1 MNHITGKTREQIT
14 MFPEAI
20 EDYISAENPVRFLD
34 AFVEQLDTAA
44 MGFYHAAV
52 KETGRPPYDPK
63 DLLKLYLYG
72 YLNRI
77 RSSRLLERETQRNLE
92 VFWLLK
98 RLQPDH
104 KTISDF
110 RRINTTALRKV
121 FKELVLLC
129 KSLNLFGAE
138 LIAIDSTKFKASNA
152 RDRVKDKKQLD
163 NSISRITETIT
174 EYLTELDQN
183 DLQDDQ
189 TLTAL
194 SSAEGKEALR
204 KKITFLKQQKEHL
217 EEARTEL
224 ELKAHGNPRLT
235 DGQASLREKHSSLT
249 DPDCRLM
256 KNDRRIE
263 PAYSM
268 QTAVDAKHSLIVD
281 YELTQ
286 DAADNNHLA
295 SLASAAQQTL
305 GGETLSVCA
314 DAGYYDT
321 VDLKACEDQNITT
334 YIPVPEHKVSKKT
347 QVPTVDYYP
356 EKFIYDNASDTY
368 RCPQGNTMHRF
379 SSTQKTNDGRLIYLY
394 RTNACRNCPV
404 RVHCTTSPRGRYIN
418 RWEHEAV
425 LDRLKQRLARN
436 PEIIKQRKAIIEHIF
451 GTIKKIWGY
460 SALLLRRLIT
470 VAGEIAL
477 MNLTYNIR
485 RVLNIVG
492 TNNLV
497 IYLQT
502 K

>member
-1 MNHITGKTREQIT
+1 MNHITGTTREQIT

-98 RLQPDH
+98 RLKPDH

-110 RRINTTALRKV
+110 RRINATALREV

-138 LIAIDSTKFKASNA
+138 LLAIDSTKFKASNA
-152 RDRVKDKKQLD
+152 RDRVKNKEQLD
-163 NSISRITETIT
+163 KSIMRITESINQ
-174 EYLTELDQN
+174 YLAQLDENDASDEHNASASFAVNKEELQRKIASLTQQKEQLEQAQTELDQN
-183 DLQDDQ
+183 
-189 TLTAL
+189 
-194 SSAEGKEALR
+194 
-204 KKITFLKQQKEHL
+204 KKKYV
-217 EEARTEL
+217 
-224 ELKAHGNPRLT
+224 
-235 DGQASLREKHSSLT
+235 SLT

-256 KNDRRIE
+256 KNERRIE
-263 PAYSM
+263 PAYAM

-281 YELTQ
+281 YELSQ

-295 SLASAAQQTL
+295 SLATSAKQVLAV
-305 GGETLSVCA
+305 ETLKTCA

-321 VDLKACEDQNITT
+321 VDIKNCDDNGITT
-334 YIPVPEHKVSKKT
+334 YVPIPDPKVPKDT
-347 QVPTVDYYP
+347 NVPTPDYYHDRFVY
-356 EKFIYDNASDTY
+356 EHESDIY
-368 RCPQGNTMHRF
+368 RCPQGNTLHRF
-379 SSTQKTNDGRLIYLY
+379 RSQRKDDGRLMYLY
-394 RTNACRNCPV
+394 RTTACGNCPA
-404 RVHCTTSPRGRYIN
+404 RLQCTTSPRGRYVY
-418 RWEHEAV
+418 RWEHEVV
-425 LDRLKQRLARN
+425 LDRLKQRLERN

-460 SALLLRRLIT
+460 SALLLRRLINI
-470 VAGEIAL
+470 AGEIAL

-485 RVLNIVG
+485 RVLNIIG
-492 TNNLV
+492 TKNL
-497 IYLQT
+497 ILHLQSG
-502 K
+502 